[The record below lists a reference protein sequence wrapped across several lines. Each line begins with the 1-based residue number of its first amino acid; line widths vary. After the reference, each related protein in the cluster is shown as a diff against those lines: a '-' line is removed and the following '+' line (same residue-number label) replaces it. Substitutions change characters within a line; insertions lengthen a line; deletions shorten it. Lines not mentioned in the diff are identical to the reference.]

1 VPAPPQHALI
11 CGSRFSSRL
20 LMSIETHEHLI
31 KELLPRNLA
40 SFFNN
45 FQNNLTIWIFS
56 YSRDVTIFQRKI
68 MEQEKRSAAWR
79 KQEGIE
85 LRFAEEAHLWVKI
98 DQQAESEEAKLKKS
112 G

>member
-1 VPAPPQHALI
+1 
-11 CGSRFSSRL
+11 
-20 LMSIETHEHLI
+20 
-31 KELLPRNLA
+31 
-40 SFFNN
+40 
-45 FQNNLTIWIFS
+45 
-56 YSRDVTIFQRKI
+56 

-98 DQQAESEEAKLKKS
+98 DQQAESEEAKQKKA